1 MKLLSESA
9 RTTQTFLKIA
19 KDEEELQEEN
29 VPGPEPTAPYV
40 PYSANIVSTT
50 LKQTDDI
57 HSNVSKHPYSSR
69 TTTPHESETTTT
81 IYYEDVSDDEEII
94 NHGNDQEPM
103 NLSSFD
109 DIEDHVEIYAPSE
122 ILTLNDDNIHSEPM
136 GNILTRVHSFSLPEI
151 IKVYLPHKPRHS
163 NEHETYQEQL
173 FNYNDDEG
181 VHARDKSS
189 NEIESI
195 ADDDIIQNTTV
206 NQRQQNR

>member
-122 ILTLNDDNIHSEPM
+122 ILTDDDLDN
-136 GNILTRVHSFSLPEI
+136 FSLPEI